1 MTAFVHELSY
11 ESERFNQSEDV
22 TIKRYSINKFIFR
35 LIMFFESQYRK
46 YQFR

>member
-22 TIKRYSINKFIFR
+22 TIT
-35 LIMFFESQYRK
+35 FFCTVL
-46 YQFR
+46 